1 MEPVVEADPLPPSGT
16 QEVESNNR
24 YLIIYNISKR
34 KNIKKLLSV
43 AVAYRFNVALVCG
56 SQAFAAAY
64 SRCFD
69 EIAGCQYSES
79 RAGAGTSRS
88 ACAEESIALVN
99 TQTTITFNTFSV
111 MIAIG
116 MTNEH
121 KA

>member
-1 MEPVVEADPLPPSGT
+1 MEPVEADPLPPSGSCT
-16 QEVESNNR
+16 QEVERNHR

-99 TQTTITFNTFSV
+99 TQTTITSFNTYRDDCHR
-111 MIAIG
+111 
-116 MTNEH
+116 ND
-121 KA
+121 